1 MENKIMWRFPGN
13 RFTNDNGLDTA
24 DMETFKKDAIS
35 SLARELCQNSIDAK
49 RKDAKGP
56 VKIQFKSFEVKREE
70 IPEIDRISSQIDDC
84 IDTWHTNKKILSQ
97 LNEMKAQIER
107 EKIMCLRISDFNT
120 TGLVG
125 VSGDDKSPWR
135 YLVHGSGIS
144 DKSSTSGGSKG
155 IGKFA
160 TFVCSHFNTVF
171 YSTVTEKGESGYEGI
186 CKLCSAKM
194 PGTTEKTQGIG
205 YFGSSDMNEPI
216 EGQFKLDSSFSRAFN
231 EYGSDVF
238 IIGFKEPN
246 GWKKDII
253 TKILDSFMSAIVFG
267 TLEVQVDD
275 VVINAERLKEIVYS
289 DDFIPKK
296 DKKNIISQFLLL
308 TDKEHRFEDVITID
322 EYGEAKLYL
331 IEFDSEHE
339 NMATNGCVMIRYP
352 YMKIKDL
359 QKISTLPCSA
369 MCIIE
374 NNELNSILRNVEN
387 PQHPNW
393 EFNRIDD
400 SSERQE
406 IKGIYNEL
414 IDSIRKIITDHLS
427 SSDNTKTDIEGAGD
441 YIPGVDNEL
450 GKKPSEEKKKRVTD
464 KPSILKKKIKAKE
477 VNINASVPDKN
488 GDGVELDIGDSS
500 EEGDTTLSPEG
511 HNEGDGGHVR
521 PGKNQGIGQS
531 GDDGHV
537 LVKHAE
543 LRGMSYRFFCLNKKE
558 KKYAITFVSDFDEK
572 EVRLELNL
580 MDDSGARYPVLIE
593 KCELNGI
600 DVPIEDNRFIK
611 FSIEHGERVKLVLI
625 TDQEEMFSGEVKVY
639 AYR

>member
-1 MENKIMWRFPGN
+1 
-13 RFTNDNGLDTA
+13 
-24 DMETFKKDAIS
+24 
-35 SLARELCQNSIDAK
+35 
-49 RKDAKGP
+49 
-56 VKIQFKSFEVKREE
+56 
-70 IPEIDRISSQIDDC
+70 
-84 IDTWHTNKKILSQ
+84 
-97 LNEMKAQIER
+97 
-107 EKIMCLRISDFNT
+107 MCLRISDFNT

-289 DDFIPKK
+289 DDFISKK

-339 NMATNGCVMIRYP
+339 YMATNGCVMIRYP

-387 PQHPNW
+387 PQHTNW

-400 SSERQE
+400 PSERQE

-450 GKKPSEEKKKRVTD
+450 GKKPSEEKKKRITD

-521 PGKNQGIGQS
+521 PGKNQGTGQS

-558 KKYAITFVSDFDEK
+558 KKYAITFVPDFDEK
-572 EVRLELNL
+572 DVRLELNL